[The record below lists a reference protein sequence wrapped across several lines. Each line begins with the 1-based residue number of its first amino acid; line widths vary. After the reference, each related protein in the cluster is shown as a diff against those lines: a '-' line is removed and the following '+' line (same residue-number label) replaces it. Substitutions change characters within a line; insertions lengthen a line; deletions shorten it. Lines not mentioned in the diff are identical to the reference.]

1 MISTVWDIIPI
12 QASSV
17 PSERVFSSGK
27 ETLTAHRTRISPEL
41 MESLQM
47 LKFGLK
53 KQLNFT
59 ELMDWNEEL
68 KALEVAMENEI
79 PDDIASYREIHLA
92 QLEQLEQL
100 EHEES
105 S

>member
-1 MISTVWDIIPI
+1 
-12 QASSV
+12 
-17 PSERVFSSGK
+17 
-27 ETLTAHRTRISPEL
+27 
-41 MESLQM
+41 M